1 VPRAF
6 EVTPSSSGRAET
18 TNRFDHPAT
27 HEVVAYSKNSSER
40 TAIHALVGGIRTM
53 VQSINRGSAEPTS
66 PRKAPE
72 RVTSATKV
80 TVAFPFS
87 QVRIEE
93 PSEDVIALTKLVEDL
108 AQCIADCTPS
118 TKANELLRRAHELAA
133 RH

>member
-1 VPRAF
+1 
-6 EVTPSSSGRAET
+6 
-18 TNRFDHPAT
+18 
-27 HEVVAYSKNSSER
+27 
-40 TAIHALVGGIRTM
+40 M
-53 VQSINRGSAEPTS
+53 VQSINRGSAEPTT
-66 PRKAPE
+66 RKAPE
-72 RVTSATKV
+72 RVSSATKV